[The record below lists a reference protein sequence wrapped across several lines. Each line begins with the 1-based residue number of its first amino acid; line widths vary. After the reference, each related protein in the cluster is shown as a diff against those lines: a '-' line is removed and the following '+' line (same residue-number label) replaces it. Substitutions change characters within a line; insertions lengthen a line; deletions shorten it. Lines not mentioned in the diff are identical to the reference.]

1 MNSFR
6 DCVDHQRVSISYGT
20 WYDEY
25 GPVSQGYQVFL
36 MSLEHATFSG
46 IRIMSSA
53 VQTQTVKE
61 PRSGRK

>member
-1 MNSFR
+1 MNSFL
-6 DCVDHQRVSISYGT
+6 DCVRPQPVSLAYGS

-46 IRIMSSA
+46 IRVMSPA

-61 PRSGRK
+61 PRSERK